1 MPDASADAIVSL
13 FGVKTL
19 SDAQCQ
25 HLASEIARV
34 LRLGGRFSLIEVSV
48 PRNQWLRRPYLFY
61 LSRVIPILGA
71 LLLGHSEDYRML
83 GVYTIRFGDCT
94 RLMAFLSAT
103 GLEVE
108 PASYFFGCASG
119 VRGSR
124 PEATCADTSSGG

>member
-71 LLLGHSEDYRML
+71 LLLGHSEEASAHRHRPGIAKSCGRL
-83 GVYTIRFGDCT
+83 GF
-94 RLMAFLSAT
+94 
-103 GLEVE
+103 EHE
-108 PASYFFGCASG
+108 
-119 VRGSR
+119 
-124 PEATCADTSSGG
+124 